1 MQNYSCIRIQSM
13 RHRGDRYVSCGFT
26 SLITFCSCARL
37 DLFLITSARYK
48 SRRVHKVTVNNSF
61 RLKGNRHYTGVANRS
76 EYGLEIYDGA
86 TPLNSSNRL
95 WNIIRGQQI
104 GMSIQNCTP
113 TKIKFY
119 FLPPATIFSMRFPV
133 LRIYMPLAGGT
144 ADLTPVKS

>member
-1 MQNYSCIRIQSM
+1 MFLILV
-13 RHRGDRYVSCGFT
+13 VSCGFT

-48 SRRVHKVTVNNSF
+48 SRRVHKVTGNNSF
-61 RLKGNRHYTGVANRS
+61 RLEGNGHYTGVANRS

-86 TPLNSSNRL
+86 TPLNSSDRL
-95 WNIIRGQQI
+95 WNIIRGQPI
-104 GMSIQNCTP
+104 GMSIQNLHAN
-113 TKIKFY
+113 KIKFY